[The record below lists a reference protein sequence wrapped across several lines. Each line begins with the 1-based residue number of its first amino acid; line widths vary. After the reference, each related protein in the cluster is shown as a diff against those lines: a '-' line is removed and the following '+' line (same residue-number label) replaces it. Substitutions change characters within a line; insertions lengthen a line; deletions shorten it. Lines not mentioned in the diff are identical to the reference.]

1 MMKQFKSKKFFM
13 GLAILALLA
22 GLGGGQAVWAES
34 DLRVGGSATARLDFS
49 VTIPTILYL
58 QIGTVGATI
67 DVVSC
72 TLANIPGTGAVA
84 MTSGGTNP
92 VPVRAAALVPAA
104 AAVRLLANSSTA
116 LSNGGG
122 GTIPFTQISWVA
134 GGGTFSSGTFS
145 GGAAQVLDTFAGSAD
160 RNGTYAFSYANANY
174 YDTGV
179 YTGRVTY
186 TLSSP

>member
-1 MMKQFKSKKFFM
+1 M
-13 GLAILALLA
+13 
-22 GLGGGQAVWAES
+22 
-34 DLRVGGSATARLDFS
+34 GGSATARLDFS

-92 VPVRAAALVPAA
+92 VPVRVAALVPAA

-122 GTIPFTQISWVA
+122 GTIPFDQISWA
-134 GGGTFSSGTFS
+134 GGGGHVQQRHF
-145 GGAAQVLDTFAGSAD
+145 
-160 RNGTYAFSYANANY
+160 
-174 YDTGV
+174 
-179 YTGRVTY
+179 
-186 TLSSP
+186 